1 VSQYDR
7 RPRWKGAVFRAATLP
22 ATTKLVLL
30 AMYDHMD
37 RFGKV
42 RYPVRDLAADLG
54 YKNPR
59 RVSDRITDAHRHG
72 FLVTVHKAVHG
83 RVAEYQATF
92 PSDLETGSL
101 GRGSEVPANGVTGNG
116 VTRREDARNGV
127 TSIEAQTPEG
137 TDRSVATDEF
147 VAASSLPAPLPN
159 EGSNEEQDSTTC
171 PTYRKA
177 S

>member
-1 VSQYDR
+1 MTYDR
-7 RPRWKGAVFRAATLP
+7 RPRWRSAVFKAANLP

-42 RYPVRDLAADLG
+42 RYPVRELAADLG
-54 YKNPR
+54 YRNAR
-59 RVSDRITDAHRHG
+59 RVSDRISEAHRHG
-72 FLVTVHKAVHG
+72 YLVTVAKAVHG

-101 GRGSEVPANGVTGNG
+101 ETWSEVPVNGVTGNG

-127 TSIEAQTPEG
+127 TSIKAQTPDG
-137 TDRSVATDEF
+137 TDSDPDADPLEAAT
-147 VAASSLPAPLPN
+147 SIGAPVHDA
-159 EGSNEEQDSTTC
+159 GSNEKQDETTC
-171 PTYRKA
+171 PTFREA